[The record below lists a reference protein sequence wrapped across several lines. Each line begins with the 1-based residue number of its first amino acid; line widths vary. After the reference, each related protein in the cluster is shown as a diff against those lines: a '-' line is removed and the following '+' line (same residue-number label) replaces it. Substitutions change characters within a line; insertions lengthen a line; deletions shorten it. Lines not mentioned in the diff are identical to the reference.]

1 MEKIVSVNEVKKT
14 YGKGNQKKTQALK
27 GISFEVEKGEFV
39 GIMGA
44 SGSGKSTLL
53 NLLATLDKPTDGKI
67 RINQADVT
75 KLSGN
80 KLADFRS
87 REIGFIFQDFNLL
100 ENLTAA
106 ENIAVPLSLQ
116 GVKAKEIHRRV
127 SEVAKRLS
135 IDSILNSYPAQIS
148 GGQKQRV
155 AAARALITQPTILL
169 GDEPTG
175 ALDSNSARD
184 LLDTM
189 EELNQKD
196 QVSIL
201 LVTHDPFSASYC
213 QRILFIKDGV
223 IYQEVKRENQT
234 REAFYRQI
242 LSILGNLEQYRGTF
256 DAFKIITYWD
266 QRTPERLRG
275 AVFRLGCRFRNLLYV
290 RRLSNE

>member
-67 RINQADVT
+67 QINQADVT

-80 KLADFRS
+80 QLADFRS
-87 REIGFIFQDFNLL
+87 REIDFIFQDSNLL

-116 GVKAKEIHRRV
+116 GAKSKVIHRRV
-127 SEVAKRLS
+127 AEVAKRLS
-135 IDSILNSYPAQIS
+135 IDGILNSYPAQIS

-189 EELNQKD
+189 EELNQRD

-242 LSILGNLEQYRGTF
+242 LSILGNLEQ
-256 DAFKIITYWD
+256 
-266 QRTPERLRG
+266 
-275 AVFRLGCRFRNLLYV
+275 
-290 RRLSNE
+290 

>member
-1 MEKIVSVNEVKKT
+1 MEKIVTVDEVRKT
-14 YGKGNQKKTQALK
+14 YGKGSQKKTEALK
-27 GISFEVEKGEFV
+27 GLSFEVEKGEFV

-53 NLLATLDKPTDGKI
+53 NLLATLDKPTAGKI
-67 RINQADVT
+67 AINQADVT

-80 KLADFRS
+80 QLADFRS

-100 ENLTAA
+100 ENLTAS

-116 GVKAKEIHRRV
+116 GVKPKEIKQRV
-127 SEVAKRLS
+127 KAIAERLS
-135 IDSILNSYPAQIS
+135 IDGILNSYPAQIS

-189 EELNQKD
+189 EELNQQD

-223 IYQEVKRENQT
+223 IYQEVKREDQT

-242 LSILGNLEQYRGTF
+242 LSILGNLEQ
-256 DAFKIITYWD
+256 
-266 QRTPERLRG
+266 
-275 AVFRLGCRFRNLLYV
+275 
-290 RRLSNE
+290 

>member
-1 MEKIVSVNEVKKT
+1 MKLRGVTMEKIVSVNNVKKT
-14 YGKGNQKKTQALK
+14 YGKGNQKKTEALK

-53 NLLATLDKPTDGKI
+53 NLLATLDKPTAGEI
-67 RINQADVT
+67 AINQADVT

-80 KLADFRS
+80 QLADFRS
-87 REIGFIFQDFNLL
+87 KEIGFIFQDFNLL

-116 GVKAKEIHRRV
+116 GVKGKETQRRV
-127 SEVAKRLS
+127 AEVAKRLS
-135 IDSILNSYPAQIS
+135 IDGILNSYPAQIS

-155 AAARALITQPTILL
+155 AAARALVTQPTILL

-213 QRILFIKDGV
+213 RRILFIKDGV
-223 IYQEVKRENQT
+223 IYQELNREGQT
-234 REAFYRQI
+234 QDAFYRQI
-242 LSILGNLEQYRGTF
+242 LSILGNLEQ
-256 DAFKIITYWD
+256 
-266 QRTPERLRG
+266 
-275 AVFRLGCRFRNLLYV
+275 
-290 RRLSNE
+290 

>member
-67 RINQADVT
+67 QINQADVT

-80 KLADFRS
+80 QLADFRS

-100 ENLTAA
+100 ENLTVA

-116 GVKAKEIHRRV
+116 GAKSKVIHRRV
-127 SEVAKRLS
+127 AEVAKRLS
-135 IDSILNSYPAQIS
+135 IDGILNSYPAQIS

-189 EELNQKD
+189 EELNQRD

-242 LSILGNLEQYRGTF
+242 LSILGNLEQ
-256 DAFKIITYWD
+256 
-266 QRTPERLRG
+266 
-275 AVFRLGCRFRNLLYV
+275 
-290 RRLSNE
+290 

>member
-67 RINQADVT
+67 QINQADVT

-80 KLADFRS
+80 QLADFRS

-116 GVKAKEIHRRV
+116 GAKSKVIHRRV
-127 SEVAKRLS
+127 AEVAKRLS
-135 IDSILNSYPAQIS
+135 IDGILNSYPAQIS

-189 EELNQKD
+189 EELNQRD

-242 LSILGNLEQYRGTF
+242 LSILGNFEQ
-256 DAFKIITYWD
+256 
-266 QRTPERLRG
+266 
-275 AVFRLGCRFRNLLYV
+275 
-290 RRLSNE
+290 

>member
-1 MEKIVSVNEVKKT
+1 MEKIVTVDEVRKT
-14 YGKGNQKKTQALK
+14 YGKGNQKKTEALK
-27 GISFEVEKGEFV
+27 GLSFEVEKGEFV

-53 NLLATLDKPTDGKI
+53 NLLATLDKPTAGKI
-67 RINQADVT
+67 AINQADVT

-80 KLADFRS
+80 QLADFRS

-100 ENLTAA
+100 ENLTAS

-116 GVKAKEIHRRV
+116 GVKPKEIKQRV
-127 SEVAKRLS
+127 KAIAERLS
-135 IDSILNSYPAQIS
+135 IDGILNSYPAQIS

-189 EELNQKD
+189 EELNQQD

-223 IYQEVKRENQT
+223 IYQEVKREDQT

-242 LSILGNLEQYRGTF
+242 LSILGNLEQ
-256 DAFKIITYWD
+256 
-266 QRTPERLRG
+266 
-275 AVFRLGCRFRNLLYV
+275 
-290 RRLSNE
+290 

>member
-14 YGKGNQKKTQALK
+14 YGKGNQKRTQALK

-67 RINQADVT
+67 QINQADVT

-80 KLADFRS
+80 QLADFRS

-116 GVKAKEIHRRV
+116 GAKSKVIHRRV
-127 SEVAKRLS
+127 AEVAKRLS
-135 IDSILNSYPAQIS
+135 IDGILNSYPAQIS

-189 EELNQKD
+189 EELNQRD

-242 LSILGNLEQYRGTF
+242 LSILGNLEQ
-256 DAFKIITYWD
+256 
-266 QRTPERLRG
+266 
-275 AVFRLGCRFRNLLYV
+275 
-290 RRLSNE
+290 

>member
-67 RINQADVT
+67 QINQADVT

-80 KLADFRS
+80 QLADFRS

-116 GVKAKEIHRRV
+116 GAKSKVIHRRV
-127 SEVAKRLS
+127 AEVAKRLS
-135 IDSILNSYPAQIS
+135 IDGILNSYPAQIS

-189 EELNQKD
+189 EELNQWD

-242 LSILGNLEQYRGTF
+242 LSILGNLEQ
-256 DAFKIITYWD
+256 
-266 QRTPERLRG
+266 
-275 AVFRLGCRFRNLLYV
+275 
-290 RRLSNE
+290 

>member
-27 GISFEVEKGEFV
+27 GMSFEVEKGEFV

-67 RINQADVT
+67 QINQADVT

-80 KLADFRS
+80 QLADFRS

-116 GVKAKEIHRRV
+116 GAKSKVIHRRV
-127 SEVAKRLS
+127 AEVAKRLS
-135 IDSILNSYPAQIS
+135 IDGILNSYPAQIS

-189 EELNQKD
+189 EELNQRD

-242 LSILGNLEQYRGTF
+242 LSILGNLEQ
-256 DAFKIITYWD
+256 
-266 QRTPERLRG
+266 
-275 AVFRLGCRFRNLLYV
+275 
-290 RRLSNE
+290 

>member
-1 MEKIVSVNEVKKT
+1 MEKIVSVNNVKKT
-14 YGKGNQKKTQALK
+14 YGKGNQKKTEALK

-53 NLLATLDKPTDGKI
+53 NLLATLDKPTAGEI
-67 RINQADVT
+67 AINQADVT

-80 KLADFRS
+80 QLADFRS
-87 REIGFIFQDFNLL
+87 KEIGFIFQDFNLL

-116 GVKAKEIHRRV
+116 GVKGKETQRRV
-127 SEVAKRLS
+127 AEVAKRLS
-135 IDSILNSYPAQIS
+135 IDGILNSYPAQIS

-155 AAARALITQPTILL
+155 AAARALVTQPTILL

-213 QRILFIKDGV
+213 RRILFIKDGV
-223 IYQEVKRENQT
+223 IYQELNREGQT
-234 REAFYRQI
+234 QDAFYRQI
-242 LSILGNLEQYRGTF
+242 LSILGNLEQ
-256 DAFKIITYWD
+256 
-266 QRTPERLRG
+266 
-275 AVFRLGCRFRNLLYV
+275 
-290 RRLSNE
+290 

>member
-1 MEKIVSVNEVKKT
+1 MEKIVTVNEVRKT
-14 YGKGNQKKTQALK
+14 YGKGNQKKTEALK
-27 GISFEVEKGEFV
+27 GLSFEVEKGEFV

-53 NLLATLDKPTDGKI
+53 NLLATLDKPTAGKI
-67 RINQADVT
+67 AINQADVT
-75 KLSGN
+75 KLSGDQ
-80 KLADFRS
+80 LADFRS

-116 GVKAKEIHRRV
+116 GVKPKEINQRV
-127 SEVAKRLS
+127 KVIAERLS
-135 IDSILNSYPAQIS
+135 ISGILNSYPAQIS

-189 EELNQKD
+189 EELNQQD

-223 IYQEVKRENQT
+223 IYQEVKREDQT

-242 LSILGNLEQYRGTF
+242 LSILGNLEQ
-256 DAFKIITYWD
+256 
-266 QRTPERLRG
+266 
-275 AVFRLGCRFRNLLYV
+275 
-290 RRLSNE
+290 

>member
-67 RINQADVT
+67 QINQADVT

-80 KLADFRS
+80 QLADFRS

-116 GVKAKEIHRRV
+116 GAKSKVIHRRV
-127 SEVAKRLS
+127 AEVAKRLS
-135 IDSILNSYPAQIS
+135 IDGILNSYPAQIS

-155 AAARALITQPTILL
+155 AAARALITQPTILV

-189 EELNQKD
+189 EELNQRD

-242 LSILGNLEQYRGTF
+242 LSILGNLEQ
-256 DAFKIITYWD
+256 
-266 QRTPERLRG
+266 
-275 AVFRLGCRFRNLLYV
+275 
-290 RRLSNE
+290 

>member
-1 MEKIVSVNEVKKT
+1 MKEIVSVKEVKKV
-14 YGKGNQKKTQALK
+14 YGTGKEKKTEALK
-27 GISFEVEKGEFV
+27 GISFGVEKGEFI

-53 NLLATLDKPTDGKI
+53 NVLATLDKPTAGTI
-67 RINQADVT
+67 AINDKDVT
-75 KLSGN
+75 KLKGN
-80 KLADFRS
+80 QLADFRS

-100 ENLTAA
+100 ENLTAS

-116 GVKAKEIHRRV
+116 GVKPREIRTRV
-127 SEVAKRLS
+127 KKIARRLS
-135 IDSILNSYPAQIS
+135 IDHILDSYPSEIS

-175 ALDSNSARD
+175 ALDSKSARD

-189 EELNQKD
+189 EELNQQD

-223 IYQEVKRENQT
+223 IHQEVQRGERSQD
-234 REAFYRQI
+234 AFYREI
-242 LSILGNLEQYRGTF
+242 LTILGNLEQ
-256 DAFKIITYWD
+256 
-266 QRTPERLRG
+266 
-275 AVFRLGCRFRNLLYV
+275 
-290 RRLSNE
+290 